1 MEYEADTWRR
11 CESRY
16 VKIFSLKAELVDVK
30 YTMEDHTMVDMLLEV
45 LPDQIEF
52 ERLKSSIY
60 YGADPRIYTAARV
73 RELVLAASSR
83 KRELRS
89 KRYE

>member
-30 YTMEDHTMVDMLLEV
+30 YTMEDHTMVDMLLEG

-60 YGADPRIYTAARV
+60 YGADLSIYTVARV
-73 RELVLAASSR
+73 RDMVLAASSIQR
-83 KRELRS
+83 
-89 KRYE
+89 